1 MTFFWSGFKLST
13 QHNNEPCMSWLLN
26 KPHQLQLS
34 SGAHVL
40 LFILRSSRPN
50 KHVLYEV
57 LVIYPSSYSFTGSPL
72 YLIVEFALYGS
83 LQTFLKECEEVVL
96 HLNHTPHIVHRNGRH
111 QSCNS
116 CTDSSTYANMSST
129 EPGINIQSLP
139 PSYLDISATNSEPLQ
154 GNEIAMNHQEIQND
168 SLNPELSAEACCG
181 PASAAVTHDYI
192 NSKGLLYMEDVHNFA
207 LQISSGLK
215 HLAQQNIVHC
225 DLAARN
231 ILITEGF
238 VLKIGDFG
246 MAKEMSEKEYYRR
259 SEVS

>member
-1 MTFFWSGFKLST
+1 M
-13 QHNNEPCMSWLLN
+13 
-26 KPHQLQLS
+26 
-34 SGAHVL
+34 L